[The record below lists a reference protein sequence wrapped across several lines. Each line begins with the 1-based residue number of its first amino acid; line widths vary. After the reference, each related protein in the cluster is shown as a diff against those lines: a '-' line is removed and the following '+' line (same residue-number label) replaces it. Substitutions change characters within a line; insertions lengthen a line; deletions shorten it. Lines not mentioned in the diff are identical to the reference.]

1 MIHLDTNILIDLSS
15 QHSDILP
22 HLITLENRG
31 FRFSCSAI
39 TWFEFCNGPC
49 TEAQQQISL
58 KFLNNIIIPFS
69 QHHAN
74 LASQLFNQ
82 TGRRR
87 SSRADC
93 MIAAVAILNNAPIA
107 TYNVKDF
114 EKFTPNGL
122 KIEAISPNP
131 PIG

>member
-15 QHSDILP
+15 QNSSYLP
-22 HLITLENRG
+22 YLVALEKRG
-31 FRFSCSAI
+31 FRFSCSSI

-49 TEAQQQISL
+49 TEEQQL
-58 KFLNNIIIPFS
+58 VTLRFLDNNIIPFS
-69 QHHAN
+69 QHQAR

-93 MIAAVAILNNAPIA
+93 MIAAAAIHNNAPIA
-107 TYNVKDF
+107 TYNHKNF
-114 EKFTPNGL
+114 EKFTPHGL
-122 KIEAISPNP
+122 KIEAIPLSSK
-131 PIG
+131 